1 MHPAVPAEIVAR
13 APGKLILFG
22 EHAVNRGQ
30 PALSV
35 SAGLYATCRLRPDAG
50 PGIVFESDAPGR
62 ARAPT
67 TREAVLD
74 LGRAVDAFRAAG
86 DDDSIRALLR
96 ADFFAPQKYILA
108 TALGAALPRNLTVA
122 FRSEVPGTGGLGSG
136 GAVFAALATA
146 LAALAGGAPDRARVA
161 DWAHRGDVVA
171 HGGVASRLDTQ
182 TSLTGGA
189 VRFAVAAGLA
199 EPVAVHPELRLV
211 IGDTGVRA
219 ATAEVNGR
227 VRRWLAE
234 RPAARMRYFECV
246 GALSRTAL
254 APLAAGDWPALG
266 QLMTLNQMVLE
277 KIGVSSPE
285 LERLIEAA
293 LGAGASGAKLA
304 GSGGGGIMIALPGP
318 GPGAGAAVAAA
329 IAAAG
334 GRPLTPALAVPGAA
348 LVAADPEG
356 GVP

>member
-1 MHPAVPAEIVAR
+1 M
-13 APGKLILFG
+13 
-22 EHAVNRGQ
+22 
-30 PALSV
+30 
-35 SAGLYATCRLRPDAG
+35 
-50 PGIVFESDAPGR
+50 
-62 ARAPT
+62 
-67 TREAVLD
+67 
-74 LGRAVDAFRAAG
+74 
-86 DDDSIRALLR
+86 
-96 ADFFAPQKYILA
+96 
-108 TALGAALPRNLTVA
+108 
-122 FRSEVPGTGGLGSG
+122 
-136 GAVFAALATA
+136 
-146 LAALAGGAPDRARVA
+146 A

-182 TSLTGGA
+182 TSLTGGV

-199 EPVAVHPELRLV
+199 EPVAVRPGLRLV

-246 GALSRTAL
+246 GALSRAAL

-293 LGAGASGAKLA
+293 LGAGANGAKLA
-304 GSGGGGIMIALPGP
+304 GSGGGGIMIALAGDE
-318 GPGAGAAVAAA
+318 PGARAAIAAA

-334 GRPLTPALAVPGAA
+334 GRPLTPALAVPGAG
-348 LVAADPEG
+348 LVAAADPEG